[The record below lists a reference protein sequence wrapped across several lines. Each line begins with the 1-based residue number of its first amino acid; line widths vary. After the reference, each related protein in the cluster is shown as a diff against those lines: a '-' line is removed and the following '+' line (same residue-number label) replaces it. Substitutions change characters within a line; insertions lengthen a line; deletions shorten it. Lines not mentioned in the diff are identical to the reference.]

1 MGLEGIVPNIASLVQ
16 GIKLPGLGG
25 GGGSQGGKAAGVP
38 FRTHLGITD
47 GDTAYDTMAEVLA
60 IIGALAAGSAWTK
73 IWEKTVPAQQS
84 MRWGYGSPALPH
96 NQGYLWFCSM
106 DVTTDFQAGVLRLCI
121 SNARE
126 TVRFVVAEIDDTRLH
141 GTTVTT
147 LATATPLDRNQM
159 IALPEKVEFPLV
171 GEDSKLQ
178 LFYRCI
184 TAATAEDAVG
194 FSIPAT
200 VYQ

>member
-1 MGLEGIVPNIASLVQ
+1 MDFPNLASLVSGFKLSGQ
-16 GIKLPGLGG
+16 GSGNKVASSI
-25 GGGSQGGKAAGVP
+25 P
-38 FRTHLGITD
+38 FRAHLGITD
-47 GDTAYDTMAEVLA
+47 GDAAYDTMAEVLA

-73 IWEKTVPAQQS
+73 VWEKTVPAQQS

-96 NQGYLWFCSM
+96 NQGYMWFCSL
-106 DVTTDFQAGVLRLCI
+106 DSATDFQVGVLRLCI

-126 TVRFVVAEIDDTRLH
+126 TLRQVVAEIDDTRLH

-184 TAATAEDAVG
+184 TAATAEDNVG
-194 FSIPAT
+194 FSIPCT
-200 VYQ
+200 IYQ